1 MGETCA
7 MNSITITIPLPPH
20 AVKPNTRCHW
30 RAKATAVKRY
40 RRQAWAAAM
49 GALQGATPPMWVKAK
64 AHICAFYPTLQRP
77 DPDNLVSSCKSVFD
91 GFADAGIIAND
102 RDLWPERPTISKD
115 KENPRIEITITEEN

>member
-1 MGETCA
+1 MT
-7 MNSITITIPLPPH
+7 SITIIIPLPPH
-20 AVKPNTRCHW
+20 AVKPNARCHW

-40 RRQAWAAAM
+40 RKAAWAAAM
-49 GALQGATPPMWVKAK
+49 GALQGAKPPMWVKAK

-115 KENPRIEITITEEN
+115 KENPRIEITITQEN